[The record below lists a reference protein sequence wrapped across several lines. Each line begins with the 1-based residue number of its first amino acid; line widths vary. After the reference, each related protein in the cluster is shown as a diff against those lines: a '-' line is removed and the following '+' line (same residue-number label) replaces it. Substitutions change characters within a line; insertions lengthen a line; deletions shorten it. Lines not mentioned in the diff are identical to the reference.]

1 MAKRIILAVVLVFV
15 AWEILD
21 YVIHQVILSSAY
33 EETAHLWRSPE
44 EMNMVLLII
53 VALVVSFFFVYIYA
67 RLASPKTMTNAILY
81 GFLFGCAYGI
91 SMAYGSYA
99 VMPIP
104 YSMALVW
111 FLGTLVEM
119 VVGGA
124 ITGLIIKEEKAV
136 A

>member
-1 MAKRIILAVVLVFV
+1 MAKRIVLAVVLVFV

-33 EETAHLWRSPE
+33 EQTANLWRSPE

-67 RLASPKTMTNAILY
+67 RLVSPKTVTNGLLY
-81 GFLFGCAYGI
+81 GLLFGCAFGI
-91 SMAYGSYA
+91 SMAYGTYA

-119 VVGGA
+119 VIGGA
-124 ITGLIIKEEKAV
+124 IAGLIIKEEKSEA
-136 A
+136 

>member
-1 MAKRIILAVVLVFV
+1 MAKRIVLAVVLVFV

-33 EETAHLWRSPE
+33 EQTANLWRSPE

-53 VALVVSFFFVYIYA
+53 VALIVSFFFVYLYA
-67 RLASPKTMTNAILY
+67 RLVSPKTMTNAVLY
-81 GFLFGCAYGI
+81 GLLLGCAFGI
-91 SMAYGSYA
+91 SMAYGTYA

-111 FLGTLVEM
+111 FIGTLVEM
-119 VVGGA
+119 VIGGV
-124 ITGLIIKEEKAV
+124 ITGLIIKEEKAE